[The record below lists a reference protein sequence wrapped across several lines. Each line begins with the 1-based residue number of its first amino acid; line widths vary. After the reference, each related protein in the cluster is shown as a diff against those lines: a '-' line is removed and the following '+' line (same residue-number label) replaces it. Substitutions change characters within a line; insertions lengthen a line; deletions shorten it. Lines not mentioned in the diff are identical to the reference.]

1 MKKIL
6 STILATSLI
15 ISATACSNQK
25 DDRID
30 PTTRT
35 TESEMLETG
44 MSEPNQTIDP
54 VNTDPTTSETSET
67 AAPAGQYTYT
77 LYAGT
82 ANEVTISMDVNIDDY
97 IYVGQ
102 NGSSLELGRLASDL
116 GWLEQG
122 QYTWDDVLAA
132 HQANPDETN
141 IGYANWYTFNYG
153 DHRAMFVLD
162 WYEEDMP
169 GVNRS
174 QVYAITFR
182 YLENNSNANFF
193 SDGRNGGV
201 AFSQHYDLVCY
212 GIGGQHCMC
221 SRDDAIVIAYG
232 LWYYANNPS
241 GSEQFISTFEKFR
254 QPQGNY
260 KLP

>member
-1 MKKIL
+1 MKRIT
-6 STILATSLI
+6 STIL
-15 ISATACSNQK
+15 TACLILTVTACNKDNQ
-25 DDRID
+25 
-30 PTTRT
+30 PTVTTRT

-54 VNTDPTTSETSET
+54 VNTDLSDSETSEAT
-67 AAPAGQYTYT
+67 ADTSGLYTYT
-77 LYAGT
+77 IYAGT
-82 ANEVTISMDVNIDDY
+82 ANETTISMGINIDDY
-97 IYVGQ
+97 ILTNQ
-102 NGSSLELGRLASDL
+102 NGSMLKLSKLATDL

-122 QYTWDDVLAA
+122 QYGWDEIDAAYTNGNTDV
-132 HQANPDETN
+132 
-141 IGYANWYTFNYG
+141 GYANWYTFGYG
-153 DHRAMFVLD
+153 DHRSMFILD
-162 WYEEDMP
+162 SYAEDMP

-174 QVYAITFR
+174 QIMAISFN
-182 YLENNSNANFF
+182 YLENDSNANFF
-193 SDGRNGGV
+193 PGGRNGGV
-201 AFSQHYDLVCY
+201 AFEKHYDEVCY
-212 GIGGQHCMC
+212 SISGQHCMC